1 MLKMK
6 DLNQSNFIINTTT
19 SNLIV
24 NAVEN
29 TTFLD
34 LVTRI
39 ESNLQNITLID
50 KGGVSVTVDNI
61 KDESSNQFAVV
72 NIIKKWVILVPVLL
86 GLILNGLCITVMRR
100 PLVRESVISI
110 YLIFLACID
119 SVFLIVYP
127 LRILKIYTEYPIHH
141 VPCIILKFLRTFSFG
156 LSSWIITIV
165 AIERSLVVLFPFRAN
180 KHSNKKKAKITIFII
195 FIINVLISSPDI
207 ITYVDLNKKIECKV
221 TSFFRFYEVNIRFT
235 LVGILTSYLPFTII
249 VVCNVLLVWK
259 IMAAKKARRSL
270 SGISEKATGYDVT
283 KLTTVAVVMCLTF
296 LFLTAPSMVFF
307 LLDKIYHWKSYE
319 AGIIRSLA
327 PLLALIRAAVNGFL
341 CICCSRTLRGEMM
354 KMIRRKTKETPELTT
369 SYGTHQESVTTH
381 L

>member
-127 LRILKIYTEYPIHH
+127 IYH
-141 VPCIILKFLRTFSFG
+141 VPCIIIKFLRTFSFG

-165 AIERSLVVLFPFRAN
+165 AIERSLVVFFPFRAN

-195 FIINVLISSPDI
+195 IIINVLISSPDI
-207 ITYVDLNKKIECKV
+207 ITSFDLNKKIECKV

-235 LVGILTSYLPFTII
+235 LMGILTSYLPFTII

-369 SYGTHQESVTTH
+369 SYGTHQDSVTTH